1 MMETQP
7 DAGRRILLVEDT
19 AVNADMLSRASLV
32 SA

>member
-1 MMETQP
+1 METQR
-7 DAGRRILLVEDT
+7 DAGRRILLVEAN